1 MSVVNSYLNTAAKIY
16 NKIKLKL

>member
-1 MSVVNSYLNTAAKIY
+1 VFNSYLNIDAKLY